1 MRRGRKT
8 KPVSYRQNGR
18 PPRISN
24 AEGNLLDYLP
34 ARKQILQSE
43 VDSLNRLLKEKEA
56 ALAEIQDVL
65 AAMDAPL
72 E

>member
-8 KPVSYRQNGR
+8 KSVIG
-18 PPRISN
+18 N
-24 AEGNLLDYLP
+24 AKTNLRDYLP

-43 VDSLNRLLKEKEA
+43 IESLKVLLKEKEA